1 MGRSPRGPPSI
12 ENIDAWPADT
22 IIATATDDIDPRG
35 KSILFNDSE
44 QIHPAPCS
52 SQAEAV
58 VLAGAVAVKA
68 DPGKIICLDEPP
80 AIDSEQLDFSEIS
93 LSLPAVLPWDTEH
106 GALCA
111 LYDSI
116 DLPFE

>member
-1 MGRSPRGPPSI
+1 
-12 ENIDAWPADT
+12 
-22 IIATATDDIDPRG
+22 
-35 KSILFNDSE
+35 
-44 QIHPAPCS
+44 
-52 SQAEAV
+52 V
-58 VLAGAVAVKA
+58 VLAGAVAIKA
-68 DPGKIICLDEPP
+68 YPGKIICLDEPP